1 MVLLKNERGKN
12 NLTPM
17 EPIVAITKAQTPHSK
32 DTILKAVRQA
42 LNLIKS
48 DNLIQSGQTVLI
60 KPNIFAPNPAPMTT
74 DPRVVVALIKIAQE
88 AGAREVLVG
97 EGRSISTAK
106 FRKANNTT
114 RACSEVVGMTAA
126 VEAAGGKMVFFDEE
140 EWLETD
146 VVGGLVLNKV
156 RIPRPVLEADVL
168 INVPVMKIHSLTLV
182 TLGIKNMHG
191 AISDEDKLFGHSYN
205 ELPSKLTDFLR
216 VRKPDLTVLDG
227 ITALEGDHAEEG
239 TPVDM
244 GIIIASRDVVAL
256 DAVASSVMGF
266 DPMEIDTTKI
276 AHEQGLGIGDLSKIT
291 VVGESV
297 ESVRRHFARPNIAF
311 DSELFPGLKIIAGEY
326 CRSCQYYIRRGLDK
340 LAKEGI
346 FDGSREITLILGK
359 EPPVPEKLPGKVIM
373 LGDCCLSSKS
383 IRRLRDHLL
392 LEGRLEAEY
401 ACPPMR
407 FRIRAKDM
415 VS

>member
-1 MVLLKNERGKN
+1 MN
-12 NLTPM
+12 TT
-17 EPIVAITKAQTPHSK
+17 VAIKKVQSPYSEE
-32 DTILKAVRQA
+32 TIFKAVEQAVKLANANCLIRQ
-42 LNLIKS
+42 
-48 DNLIQSGQTVLI
+48 GQTVLI
-60 KPNIFAPNPAPMTT
+60 KPNIFAPNPSPMTT
-74 DPRVVVALIKIAQE
+74 DPRVVAALIKLSFD
-88 AGAREVLVG
+88 AGASAVLVG

-106 FRKANNTT
+106 FRKENNTT

-140 EWLETD
+140 EWIETD
-146 VVGGLVLNKV
+146 VPNGLILNKV
-156 RIPRPVLEADVL
+156 RIPRPLFEADVL

-227 ITALEGDHAEEG
+227 IIGLEGDHAEEG

-244 GIIIASRDVVAL
+244 GIIIASSDVVAL

-266 DPMEIDTTKI
+266 DPMEIDTTRI
-276 AHEQGLGIGDLSKIT
+276 AHEQGLGVGDLSKVT
-291 VVGESV
+291 VVGESI
-297 ESVRRHFARPNIAF
+297 ESVRRPFARPNIAF
-311 DSELFPGLKIIAGEY
+311 DPELFPGLKIIAGEY

-359 EPPVPEKLPGKVIM
+359 EPPVPDKLPGKVIM

-392 LEGRLEAEY
+392 LDGRLEAEY

-415 VS
+415 TS